1 MIVKRGDPQGEGD
14 VKMEPALGRQSE
26 LKISEARSKRPSAT
40 GT

>member
-14 VKMEPALGRQSE
+14 VKKEPALGRQSE